1 MTNPTSHTSAAET
14 TGTNRLRLTLYDQV
28 SSLIVSLLIVIGFMV
43 ALLAVLVFTRQLLI
57 SRNVVGAE
65 LVEEAAGRG
74 DHPAGFEEDFRE
86 PSLESMQD
94 MTTVTTEILQALTDD
109 PTAILSANPELLEGP
124 NASLTQGRGDRRQP
138 GPLGHGRDIIPR
150 WERWEVLFSS
160 DKLETYAQQLDYF
173 QIELAAIGGDRET
186 MEYAAQFTKPTP
198 KTWKGPGSAEN
209 RLYMTWK
216 SGELKAAD
224 DSLLRKAGIA
234 TGQKILVQ
242 FFPPSVENQL
252 AKLERDASGE
262 NKLERIR
269 RTIFGVR
276 PKGGAFEFYVV
287 EQILR

>member
-1 MTNPTSHTSAAET
+1 MTNPTPHPPNAKVTAA
-14 TGTNRLRLTLYDQV
+14 NRLRVTLYDQV
-28 SSLIVSLLIVIGFMV
+28 SSMIVALLIVIGCVV
-43 ALLAVLVFTRQLLI
+43 ALLAVLVYTRQLLVR
-57 SRNVVGAE
+57 RNIVGAE
-65 LVEEAAGRG
+65 IVEEAAGRG

-109 PTAILSANPELLEGP
+109 PTDLLSANPELFDGP
-124 NASLTQGRGDRRQP
+124 SASVKQGRGDRRQP

-160 DKLETYAQQLDYF
+160 DKLETYAAQLDYF

-186 MEYAAQFTKPTP
+186 IEYAAQFSKAAP
-198 KTWKGPGSAEN
+198 KARKGPGSSES

-224 DSLLRKAGIA
+224 DSLLRKAGITTA
-234 TGQKILVQ
+234 QKILVQ
-242 FFPPSVENQL
+242 FFPTPVENQL
-252 AKLERDASGE
+252 ARLELVAAGEKKLEQ
-262 NKLERIR
+262 IR

-276 PKGGAFEFYVV
+276 PKGREFEFYVV

>member
-1 MTNPTSHTSAAET
+1 M
-14 TGTNRLRLTLYDQV
+14 RLTLYDQV